1 MSALPPKADIARRHW
16 HVRLVPKADIRIAAK
31 LSYSITRR
39 RGRAARGA
47 LMISSNLLACT
58 TAGPQ
63 CLPSRAPERRGFLR
77 IALRSEAEAA
87 SLGKQGAIFN

>member
-1 MSALPPKADIARRHW
+1 M
-16 HVRLVPKADIRIAAK
+16 RLLDHLV
-31 LSYSITRR
+31 
-39 RGRAARGA
+39 GEGEQHGGA
-47 LMISSNLLACT
+47 LIISSNLLACT

-87 SLGKQGAIFN
+87 SFGKQGAIFN